1 MEYKQTKQTKVRV
14 AKMTLDSA
22 KRIESIL
29 ETEYKEG
36 WEMKQIF
43 TNLTTDEYIII
54 LERNI

>member
-1 MEYKQTKQTKVRV
+1 MEHKQTKVRTT
-14 AKMTLDSA
+14 KMTLDSA

-29 ETEYKEG
+29 RKEYEGG
-36 WEMKQIF
+36 WEMKQII

>member
-1 MEYKQTKQTKVRV
+1 MEHKQTKVRTT
-14 AKMTLDSA
+14 KMTLDSA

-29 ETEYKEG
+29 RKEYESG
-36 WEMKQIF
+36 WEMKQII